1 MDHLTTIALSQT
13 WEPTIAIILPL
24 AIKGASALFSLAVAL
39 FVANKARAATVRSIG
54 RTKADL
60 SITLFVGR
68 LAHLGILTLGILVA
82 LGILGI
88 SWTALVALVGA
99 VSLAISLAIQD
110 VLKNFVAG
118 LYLLIERPFRIGETI
133 KVKDFV
139 GSVEDVGV
147 RTTVLRTNEGLQ
159 VVVPNAVVLTEVV
172 VNHGPYERLQGQA
185 ETAEKSQV
193 ASSSASTATLQKQ
206 GS

>member
-1 MDHLTTIALSQT
+1 MEPFTTATLSAA
-13 WEPTIAIILPL
+13 WEPTIAMLLPL
-24 AIKGASALFSLAVAL
+24 TIKGASAISAL
-39 FVANKARAATVRSIG
+39 LIALVIANRARSATIRSIG
-54 RTKADL
+54 RTKADP

-68 LAHLGILTLGILVA
+68 LAHLGTLTLGILVA
-82 LGILGI
+82 LGFLGI

-99 VSLAISLAIQD
+99 ISLAISLAIQD

-118 LYLLIERPFRIGETI
+118 LYLLIERPFKVGETI

-147 RTTVLRTNEGLQ
+147 RTTILRTTDGLQ

-172 VNHGPYERLQGQA
+172 VNHGSYERQKVKVESGE
-185 ETAEKSQV
+185 ETEIQQ
-193 ASSSASTATLQKQ
+193 ASSPKVTLQQQ
-206 GS
+206 G